1 MTAWAFA
8 ASNPTYASYA
18 RPGLDFIPPAQ
29 IPKDLDKLKA
39 DSLSLVD
46 KYPRDPRAH
55 LFRGLYLLE
64 QRDVADAEPYFRD
77 ARRLG
82 EASQVMTREF
92 QDWNLALLAL
102 TVRVQNRDAEAR
114 TLVAPL
120 CADIPALDLRTRQT
134 LEITKLCR
142 Q

>member
-1 MTAWAFA
+1 MVSHSNLPPDAEPAEVDRLVS
-8 ASNPTYASYA
+8 ASMEGGESTY
-18 RPGLDFIPPAQ
+18 RLDR
-29 IPKDLDKLKA
+29 LRA

-64 QRDVADAEPYFRD
+64 RRDVADAEPYFRD

-82 EASQVMTREF
+82 ETSPVMTRAF

-102 TVRVQNRDAEAR
+102 TVRVQNRDAEPK
-114 TLVAPL
+114 TIVAPL
-120 CADIPALDLRTRQT
+120 CADIPALDRRTQQT
-134 LEITKLCR
+134 LEITKLCNW
-142 Q
+142 